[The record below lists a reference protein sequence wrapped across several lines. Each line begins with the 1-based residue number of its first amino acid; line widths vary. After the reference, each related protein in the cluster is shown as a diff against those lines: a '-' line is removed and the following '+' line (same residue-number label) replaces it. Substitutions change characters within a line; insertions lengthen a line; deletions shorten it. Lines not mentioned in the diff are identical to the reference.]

1 MKKRKQFASG
11 FGQACYI
18 LRVKSAPRETGQ
30 ERTVRISPFP
40 LFLPLP
46 IRYHRRIA
54 LSDSQGCVI
63 RHLPPAEAAR
73 LVALGSAAPKSTTGR
88 VREIYLLRTAATSA
102 ARLGP
107 ATGRLNRVKF
117 THTVRLEDSGRLI
130 LEHDPSWLLLPGS
143 W

>member
-1 MKKRKQFASG
+1 MPSCK
-11 FGQACYI
+11 YI
-18 LRVKSAPRETGQ
+18 LRLTSAPRETGL
-30 ERTVRISPFP
+30 ERKYRISPFP

-63 RHLPPAEAAR
+63 RYLPPAEAAR
-73 LVALGSAAPKSTTGR
+73 LVDLGSAAPKSTTGR
-88 VREIYLLRTAATSA
+88 VREISLLRTAATSA

-107 ATGRLNRVKF
+107 ATGRLNGTPFHRW
-117 THTVRLEDSGRLI
+117 TRLEDSGLRV
-130 LEHDPSWLLLPGS
+130 LEHHPRAFALPGS